1 MPLDWRSSQMYCT
14 SPMAQSKTANPTPAN
29 PFAVDHASEL
39 PVGVQI
45 GWRLR
50 ALVAGGRLAPGD
62 SLPSVRRLAEWA
74 DVNVNTVRAVYAQL
88 ERDGI
93 VVTRHGLGTFVAEG
107 AARGGDLERIALEA
121 IEAARESGADPRD
134 LAIVTT
140 VCAGLVPADGE
151 TLPEAPE
158 PEAPALPDPELESDE
173 RTVRNELRRQ
183 IGRLEAELASYVR
196 DVPAGPASPAA
207 PAEAHVAGVAELERT
222 RDALLASLSEA
233 HEQAERRTE
242 RERRARERRDEML
255 RDPAA
260 NKWEV
265 VSAAEAGEEGCT
277 DYRVSPRYG
286 PLGVLMRWWQVKV
299 SGGCPLAAPLEAA
312 TGH

>member
-1 MPLDWRSSQMYCT
+1 M
-14 SPMAQSKTANPTPAN
+14 
-29 PFAVDHASEL
+29 
-39 PVGVQI
+39 
-45 GWRLR
+45 
-50 ALVAGGRLAPGD
+50 
-62 SLPSVRRLAEWA
+62 
-74 DVNVNTVRAVYAQL
+74 
-88 ERDGI
+88 
-93 VVTRHGLGTFVAEG
+93 
-107 AARGGDLERIALEA
+107 
-121 IEAARESGADPRD
+121 
-134 LAIVTT
+134 
-140 VCAGLVPADGE
+140 
-151 TLPEAPE
+151 
-158 PEAPALPDPELESDE
+158 PALPDPELESDE

-183 IGRLEAELASYVR
+183 IGRLEAELAPYVR
-196 DVPAGPASPAA
+196 DVPAAASPAA

-222 RDALLASLSEA
+222 RDALLAQLSEA
-233 HEQAERRTE
+233 HEQAERRSS

-312 TGH
+312 AGH